1 METNGAVTALGR
13 RTTAI
18 CYGQQKRTT
27 FLNERCF
34 RKQPSLH
41 RKRDVPCSPTN
52 SVTYSHGPSR
62 RNRTTVWRCY
72 HVPSAVLASFLLIL
86 SCTVS
91 IAYPT
96 SFLIKSKRTSI
107 CNHRRWVPFHGRAQE
122 SESPKL
128 LLLALGQQPSSSDDP
143 INNDHELLQQH
154 PNHTTISSIS
164 SFGDVVSLR
173 QKPLSPSDTSRT
185 NSTTSSS
192 SSGEA
197 FAVSVVP
204 TTAPPTVG
212 TATATTTTTAAAV
225 IAVAVP
231 IMNERELLQQMR
243 FRNTIVAVV
252 SVCWAFSSFVW
263 QYLHPLEPIQ
273 ILYRLEQ
280 ASVDMSVVGKN
291 HKPTIIDFWAPWCDN
306 CKLSAATLQSIE
318 DQYSQDMNLIL
329 LNGDTPANFP
339 YIEALGVDAIPHMAL
354 ISYDGIVETALI
366 GPIPKHILQ
375 ADIEVLLRN
384 SRNNAPASATT
395 TTTTDTD
402 VPTSIDHPNTN
413 QDHQHMELPYKM
425 LDVFAGKPDS
435 NRRIQF

>member
-1 METNGAVTALGR
+1 METNCAVTALGR
-13 RTTAI
+13 PTTTAI

-52 SVTYSHGPSR
+52 SVTYSHGPR
-62 RNRTTVWRCY
+62 RKYGTTVWRCY
-72 HVPSAVLASFLLIL
+72 HVESAVLASFLLL
-86 SCTVS
+86 MSCTVS
-91 IAYPT
+91 VAYPT

-107 CNHRRWVPFHGRAQE
+107 CSSPPRWVQFHGRAQE

-128 LLLALGQQPSSSDDP
+128 LLLALAQPSSSSDDP
-143 INNDHELLQQH
+143 SNDDHELLQQH

-164 SFGDVVSLR
+164 SSSSSSFGDVVSLR
-173 QKPLSPSDTSRT
+173 QKPF
-185 NSTTSSS
+185 TSSS
-192 SSGEA
+192 SEA
-197 FAVSVVP
+197 SAVSVVP
-204 TTAPPTVG
+204 TTPPTNG
-212 TATATTTTTAAAV
+212 TATATTTTTTTTTAAAV
-225 IAVAVP
+225 VAVAVP
-231 IMNERELLQQMR
+231 MNERELLQQMR
-243 FRNTIVAVV
+243 FRNTVVAVV

-318 DQYSQDMNLIL
+318 DQYSQDINLIL
-329 LNGDTPANFP
+329 LNGDVPANFP

-395 TTTTDTD
+395 TTTTTDTD
-402 VPTSIDHPNTN
+402 VPTSNDHPNTN